1 MMKFGFVATT
11 LVILAAPAAAQEAE
25 RYRLERTDEGYVRMD
40 TTTGRVSVCRER
52 GDQLVCQMAADDRDA
67 YEADVSA
74 LADRIE
80 ALEGRVAAL
89 EGGGVRLLPSEEEV
103 DRSLGIMEQF
113 LRRFMGVIEDAE
125 RDETPTPAPDRT

>member
-1 MMKFGFVATT
+1 MKFGFVATT